1 MGENVDRKGKQQMNG
16 AAASYDFAPWS
27 VDSIRL
33 SVFHPARKDRSGL
46 WASLMGSS
54 PESINERPREQ
65 TLQEEGPAGSN
76 RLLLATQSQR
86 LDWNILPANSDTTKL
101 LFLADVDQA
110 LSLVQR
116 ALEVSAQ
123 LVQQIER
130 LALGAV
136 LSQQV
141 PNMSDGM
148 RCLSKYLPFLDL
160 ERREG
165 TDLLYQINR
174 RRRSSLLPH
183 VLVNR
188 LSRWSLEYAQSGT
201 LLVAPDRLPRLET
214 SKPQAVVKLVLDVN
228 TAPENNAISL
238 DKMPALLTEFLGFAQ
253 EIATSGDAS

>member
-1 MGENVDRKGKQQMNG
+1 MNS

-27 VDSIRL
+27 VDSLRL

-65 TLQEEGPAGSN
+65 ILQEEGPAGKN

-86 LDWNILPANSDTTKL
+86 LDWNIVPSLPANSGTTKF
-101 LFLADVDQA
+101 LFLADIDQA

-116 ALEVSAQ
+116 ALDVSARR
-123 LVQQIER
+123 VQQIGR
-130 LALGAV
+130 LAFGAV

-141 PNMSDGM
+141 SSVSDGM
-148 RCLSKYLPFLDL
+148 GCLSTYLPFLDL

-174 RRRSSLLPH
+174 RRRSSLVPH

-188 LSRWSLEYAQSGT
+188 LSRWSLEYAQSAA
-201 LLVAPDRLPRLET
+201 LLVSPARRPHLET
-214 SKPQAVVKLVLDVN
+214 SDPQTVVKLVLDVN
-228 TAPENNAISL
+228 TAPENNAISP
-238 DKMPALLTEFLGFAQ
+238 DKMPILLTEFLGFAQ